1 MATQREILRSAYRAA
16 CHPFTFPGGYPLVLV
31 MHDGEICCTQCAA
44 KEFRQ
49 IADATLNRDDSGW
62 RVAGVE
68 VYWEGPAVACCSCGG
83 MIESAYGESEE

>member
-1 MATQREILRSAYRAA
+1 MATQREILRDVYRAA
-16 CHPFTFPGGYPLVLV
+16 RHPFAFPGGYPLVLV
-31 MHDGEICCTQCAA
+31 MYDGEMCCTQCAA

-49 IADATLNRDDSGW
+49 IADATLNRDRSGW

-68 VYWEGPAVACCSCGG
+68 VYWEGPAVACCNCDG